1 MNPLSDSEAQQ
12 EFIASSSTNM
22 QRMTLVGHLGELRRR
37 LIISVMAIAAGTL
50 GAYTVVEDLMRFV
63 VAPAGKLYF
72 MSPAEGFF
80 AYLKLA
86 VIAGFMVALPV
97 VLWQV
102 WRFVATA
109 LTSGEKR
116 WGLLLVPG
124 SVILFF
130 FGVLFAFLLVWP
142 AAVKF
147 FLGFGNDSLTPM
159 ISLGQYLSFLLSFIL
174 PFGVIFN
181 LPLLLLALAK
191 MGFVSSASLAKQRK
205 MMIVGAF
212 IVGGIITPT
221 PDILSQTMMAMP
233 IILFYEA
240 SIWAV
245 KLLLRK

>member
-1 MNPLSDSEAQQ
+1 MNPLSDLGARQ
-12 EFIASSSTNM
+12 EVIAPSSTST
-22 QRMTLVGHLGELRRR
+22 QHMTLVGHLDELRRR
-37 LIISVMAIAAGTL
+37 LIISVVAIAAGTL
-50 GAYTVVEDLMRFV
+50 GAYTVVEELMRFL

-80 AYLKLA
+80 AYLKIA
-86 VIAGFMVALPV
+86 IVAGFMVALPV
-97 VLWQV
+97 VLWQI
-102 WRFVATA
+102 WRFVAPA

-130 FGVLFAFLLVWP
+130 SGVLFAFLLVWP

-147 FLGFGNDSLTPM
+147 FLGFGNESLMPM

-191 MGFVSSASLAKQRK
+191 MGIINSAVLAKHRK
-205 MMIVGAF
+205 MMILGAF
-212 IVGGIITPT
+212 VVGGIITPT
-221 PDILSQTMMAMP
+221 PDVLTQTMMALP

-240 SIWAV
+240 SIWTM
-245 KLLLRK
+245 KLLLGR